1 MQRCTAMTNRIIYL
15 CSGERVDG
23 CLDACKV
30 PFSQGV
36 LSEHVPAYAL
46 DVLRPGGAA
55 LAAAVAVLGRG
66 TRRDLLIRTSA
77 VCTVSHVH
85 GIRVAP
91 SCLHLRKQLLV
102 FCHTSAKC
110 EL

>member
-1 MQRCTAMTNRIIYL
+1 MN
-15 CSGERVDG
+15 G

-30 PFSQGV
+30 PFPKGV
-36 LSEHVPAYAL
+36 LGEHVPAYAL
-46 DVLRPGGAA
+46 DMLGAGGAA
-55 LAAAVAVLGRG
+55 LAAAVTVLGRG
-66 TRRDLLIRTSA
+66 TRRDLLIRTTA
-77 VCTVSHVH
+77 VCAVSHVH

-91 SCLHLRKQLLV
+91 SCLHLRKQLLS